1 MAQRKKHP
9 LKWKIFL
16 IVKLFAIWLM
26 TTLVLLTT
34 EAAKQ
39 AGLYTIDASFTLFP
53 RGENGPAAFT
63 LTSRDQLMGSF
74 EKLKPFKAVTHFNAQ
89 NFVDFETPEQATGE
103 VY

>member
-1 MAQRKKHP
+1 MEDILNRQAIRNLVDDHSC
-9 LKWKIFL
+9 
-16 IVKLFAIWLM
+16 FADRR
-26 TTLVLLTT
+26 